1 MTSDPRQARTAVAP
15 APPTTGVR
23 ARIIGLDGAR
33 GLSCLGVAVM
43 HVTAHYSPD
52 TAATYKTNIVGMS
65 LIFFYVL
72 SGFLL
77 FLPYIRNL
85 TAPRTDAELPSTRN
99 FALHRIARILPGYI
113 VIFLLVNFVLQTAFV
128 ENPALQ
134 TPGTDEGVGMI
145 TDPGQ
150 MIANLTLTQSY
161 IPAYFQTGINTS
173 WSLTLE
179 YAFYAVLPILCVGLF
194 ALRKRMAMQPLT
206 IAIVGS
212 LALVALGFIGRLFIP
227 VVNAKMGIT
236 DPGLLDWGPNW
247 GAVYSR
253 TLLTNADNF
262 AVGMLAAVAFVAM
275 EQRTMSEAWS
285 RRIRMISAL
294 SVLPVLALTALLIAL
309 RSPYGTSALGAA
321 CALGIMVIVA
331 PLARGEDSPLAR
343 LLDIRPIRFVGKVSL
358 SAYLWH
364 YPLMLFLGRFG
375 LMAGD
380 TLVGMLQNTVVV
392 LAVTLVVSAVTY
404 RLVEEPIMEAAKRY
418 RHRWT

>member
-1 MTSDPRQARTAVAP
+1 MTTNPRHARTAVAP
-15 APPTTGVR
+15 VPPGPGVR

-43 HVTAHYSPD
+43 HVTGHYSPE
-52 TAATYKTNIVGMS
+52 TASAYKTNIVGMS

-85 TAPRTDAELPSTRN
+85 TASRTDAHLPSTKN

-113 VIFLLVNFVLQTAFV
+113 VIFLLANFVLQAVFV
-128 ENPALQ
+128 KNPVLQ
-134 TPGTDEGVGMI
+134 TPGTEEGVGMI
-145 TDPGQ
+145 TDPLQ
-150 MIANLTLTQSY
+150 LLANLTLTQSY

-179 YAFYAVLPILCVGLF
+179 YAFYAVLPILCIALF
-194 ALRKRMAMQPLT
+194 ALRRRTAMKPLT
-206 IAIVGS
+206 IALVGS

-227 VVNAKMGIT
+227 VVNARMGIT

-253 TLLTNADNF
+253 TIFTNADNF

-275 EQRTMSEAWS
+275 EQRTMSDAWS
-285 RRIRMISAL
+285 RRIRMISTVAL
-294 SVLPVLALTALLIAL
+294 LPTLALTALLIAVA
-309 RSPYGTSALGAA
+309 SPYGTSALGAA
-321 CALGIMVIVA
+321 CALVIMVIVA

-343 LLDIRPIRFVGKVSL
+343 LLDVRPIRFVGKVSL

-364 YPLMLFLGRFG
+364 YPLMLVLGRFG

-380 TLVGMLQNTVVV
+380 SLLGMLQNTVVV
-392 LAVTLVVSAVTY
+392 LTVTLLVSAVTY
-404 RLVEEPIMEAAKRY
+404 HLVEEPVMKAAKRY
-418 RHRWT
+418 RHRWV